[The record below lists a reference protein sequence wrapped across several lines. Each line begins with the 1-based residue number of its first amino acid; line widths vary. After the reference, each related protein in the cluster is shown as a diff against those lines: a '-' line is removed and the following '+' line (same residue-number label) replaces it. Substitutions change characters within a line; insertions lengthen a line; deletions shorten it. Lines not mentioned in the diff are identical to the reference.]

1 MEQTLSAP
9 FLDRERDMYASCAK
23 SCPFRFYMR
32 GFRVLKKDLLGG
44 RKSCHMLMKSW
55 KK

>member
-23 SCPFRFYMR
+23 SCA
-32 GFRVLKKDLLGG
+32 LDLE
-44 RKSCHMLMKSW
+44 KE
-55 KK
+55 

>member
-23 SCPFRFYMR
+23 PCA
-32 GFRVLKKDLLGG
+32 LNLEKE
-44 RKSCHMLMKSW
+44 
-55 KK
+55 